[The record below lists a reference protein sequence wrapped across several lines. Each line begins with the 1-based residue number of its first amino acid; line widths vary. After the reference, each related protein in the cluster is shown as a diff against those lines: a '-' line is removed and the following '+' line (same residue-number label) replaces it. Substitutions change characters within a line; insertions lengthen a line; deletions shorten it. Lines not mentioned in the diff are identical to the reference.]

1 MKKQSRNKP
10 SQTWRRPDHNLAV
23 ATIALMAFLLI
34 AGMTAWLLGEQPS
47 TAGPAPAVAHS
58 NSAKK

>member
-1 MKKQSRNKP
+1 MVLE
-10 SQTWRRPDHNLAV
+10 LAMWLPV
-23 ATIALMAFLLI
+23 LFLLI